1 MVGAEE
7 GQAAGDRASTA
18 ATQQAQNGAVTKQL
32 EAALLWRHAP
42 LRLTLC
48 FPPLPGHTLG
58 NSAAWLHAWLHAR
71 NVSDWVGRLALV
83 VHTPL
88 GMALPR
94 HWRPLV
100 GPLVPAHPIQT
111 LAE

>member
-1 MVGAEE
+1 MCS
-7 GQAAGDRASTA
+7 RP
-18 ATQQAQNGAVTKQL
+18 
-32 EAALLWRHAP
+32 LLQHPRFDSRTVP
-42 LRLTLC
+42 LILVPDWQEN
-48 FPPLPGHTLG
+48 FGHTLG
-58 NSAAWLHAWLHAR
+58 NSAAWLHTWLHAR
-71 NVSDWVGRLALV
+71 NVSNWVDRVALV

>member
-1 MVGAEE
+1 MV
-7 GQAAGDRASTA
+7 AAKTSYSAISRS
-18 ATQQAQNGAVTKQL
+18 VCSL
-32 EAALLWRHAP
+32 PLLQHPRFDSRTVP
-42 LRLTLC
+42 LILVPDWQEN
-48 FPPLPGHTLG
+48 FGHTLG
-58 NSAAWLHAWLHAR
+58 NSAAWLHTWLHAR
-71 NVSDWVGRLALV
+71 NVSNWVDRVALV